1 MHILLIHQA
10 FASLDEPGGTRH
22 FEISR
27 HLSEAG
33 HKVTV
38 IASPVSYLTG
48 SAEVEKMQEY
58 GDKENFTV
66 LRTYTYKALH
76 KSFIHRLFSFISFM
90 ISSFWA
96 GLKVKDVDLV
106 WGTSPPIFQGLTAWA
121 LARLKGAKFVF
132 EVRDLWPAFAVAMG
146 VLKSKTIIRMS
157 EWLESFLYRRAD
169 QIMVNSPGF
178 TEHIKNISNKP
189 IDLIPNGADASM
201 FDPDSKGVEFRKLY
215 RLQDKFVVLYTG
227 AHGMAN
233 DLGVVLE
240 AAAMLKDNNQIRIVL
255 VGDGKE
261 KQNLIKHAKD
271 LELNNLIFVPPVP
284 KSEIADVIASADLCL
299 AILQPIEMYKTVYPN
314 KVFDYMAAGRVTLL
328 AIDGVIRDVV
338 EASKAGVFVQPG
350 NPKVLAEQIN
360 KLASELTLVEQMG
373 KNGRDY
379 LLKHFDRPVTAS
391 QLQVLFEKI
400 YKN

>member
-48 SAEVEKMQEY
+48 SAEVKKQQEY
-58 GDKENFTV
+58 GDKGNFIV

-76 KSFIHRLFSFISFM
+76 KSFIHRLFSFFSFM

-157 EWLESFLYRRAD
+157 EWLEKFLYRRAD
-169 QIMVNSPGF
+169 QIMINSPGF
-178 TEHIKNISNKP
+178 TEHIKGISNKP

-201 FDPDSKGVEFRKLY
+201 FNPDSKGVEFRKLY
-215 RLQDKFVVLYTG
+215 DLQDKFIVLYTG

-240 AAAMLKDNNQIRIVL
+240 AAALLKDNDQVRIIL

-261 KQNLIKHAKD
+261 KQNLIKHAKG

-299 AILQPIEMYKTVYPN
+299 AILQPIEMYKSVYPN
-314 KVFDYMAAGRVTLL
+314 KVFDYMASGRATLL

-338 EASKAGVFVQPG
+338 ETSNSGVFVHPG
-350 NPKVLAEQIN
+350 DPKALAEQI
-360 KLASELTLVEQMG
+360 KQLASKPALVEQMG
-373 KNGRDY
+373 KNGRDH

-391 QLQVLFEKI
+391 QLQELFEKI